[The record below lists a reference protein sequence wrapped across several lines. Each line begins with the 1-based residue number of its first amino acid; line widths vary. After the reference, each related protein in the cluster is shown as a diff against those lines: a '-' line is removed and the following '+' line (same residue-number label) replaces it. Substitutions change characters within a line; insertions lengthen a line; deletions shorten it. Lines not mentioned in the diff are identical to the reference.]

1 MSSASDVAA
10 GFSISGLLD
19 AGAKTRSKYP
29 VAELDIDA
37 IEDNPANAVY
47 SMEEAAIEALAESIE
62 KDGLTD
68 LPLVRKLTDGRWQLI
83 SGHRRRAAFRLLAA
97 KNPTYR
103 KMGCRIVEGITD
115 EQAVSML
122 HAANY
127 FVRELTVTERAA
139 ATRAL
144 GAQVQNMRDADPALS
159 GVRTEDIKASI
170 IEKQTGRKVSGKTIK
185 RDESLA
191 KTIEE
196 SVSDS
201 WKPLAN
207 AGKISAAAV
216 KELAA
221 MPKQAQEKAFREM
234 DVDGMSKRDITQSL
248 LSIRPS
254 ESRPD
259 DSLAKARKLVDKYA
273 KDLKGT
279 PAPHDAKCIK
289 AIQAALRKLMDT
301 SEASSTPEVA
311 SSLFRNTFSNACRN
325 STCPSRYATA
335 EGALAPCRALARNR
349 FIPAATSP
357 QEGSMRGLP
366 PLPGEQLLA

>member
-29 VAELDIDA
+29 VAELDINA
-37 IEDNPANAVY
+37 IEDNPKNAVY
-47 SMEEAAIEALAESIE
+47 SMDEASIEALAASIE

-68 LPLVRKLTDGRWQLI
+68 LPLVRKLPDGLWQLI
-83 SGHRRRAAFRLLAA
+83 SGHRRRAAFRLLAQKDPA
-97 KNPTYR
+97 YR

-127 FVRELTVTERAA
+127 FVRELTVAERAA

-144 GAQVQNMRDADPALS
+144 GAQVQNMRDSDPALS

-185 RDESLA
+185 RDEALA
-191 KTIEE
+191 KTIEK

-201 WKPLAN
+201 WKPMAN
-207 AGKISAAAV
+207 AGKVSAAAV
-216 KELAA
+216 KALAA
-221 MPKQAQEKAFREM
+221 MPKPAQEKAFREM

-259 DSLAKARKLVDKYA
+259 DSLAKARKLVEKYA
-273 KDLKGT
+273 KDLKGM
-279 PAPHDAKCIK
+279 PAPHDLECIE
-289 AIQAALRKLMDT
+289 AMQAALREVMD
-301 SEASSTPEVA
+301 AS
-311 SSLFRNTFSNACRN
+311 
-325 STCPSRYATA
+325 
-335 EGALAPCRALARNR
+335 
-349 FIPAATSP
+349 
-357 QEGSMRGLP
+357 EGSSAP
-366 PLPGEQLLA
+366 

>member
-62 KDGLTD
+62 KDGLTE
-68 LPLVRKLTDGRWQLI
+68 LPDGRWQLI

-97 KNPTYR
+97 KNPAYR

-127 FVRELTVTERAA
+127 FVRELTVAERAA
-139 ATRAL
+139 ATKAL
-144 GAQVQNMRDADPALS
+144 GAQVRNMRDADPKLS
-159 GVRTEDIKASI
+159 GMRTEDIKASI

-185 RDESLA
+185 RDEALA
-191 KTIEE
+191 KTIEK

-216 KELAA
+216 KEHAA

-254 ESRPD
+254 EARPD
-259 DSLAKARKLVDKYA
+259 DSLAKARKLVEKYA
-273 KDLKGT
+273 KGLKGT
-279 PAPHDAKCIK
+279 PAPQDAKCIE
-289 AIQAALRKLMDT
+289 AIQGALQKLMDV
-301 SEASSTPEVA
+301 SEVSST
-311 SSLFRNTFSNACRN
+311 R
-325 STCPSRYATA
+325 
-335 EGALAPCRALARNR
+335 
-349 FIPAATSP
+349 
-357 QEGSMRGLP
+357 
-366 PLPGEQLLA
+366 

>member
-29 VAELDIDA
+29 VAELDINA
-37 IEDNPANAVY
+37 IEDNPENAVY
-47 SMEEAAIEALAESIE
+47 SMDEASIEALAASIE

-68 LPLVRKLTDGRWQLI
+68 LPLVRKLPDGLWQLI
-83 SGHRRRAAFRLLAA
+83 SGHRRRAAFRLLAQKDPA
-97 KNPTYR
+97 YR

-127 FVRELTVTERAA
+127 FVRELTVAERAA

-144 GAQVQNMRDADPALS
+144 GAQVQNMRDSDPALS
-159 GVRTEDIKASI
+159 GVRTEDMKASI

-185 RDESLA
+185 RDEALA
-191 KTIEE
+191 KTIEK

-201 WKPLAN
+201 WKPMAN
-207 AGKISAAAV
+207 AGKVSAAAV
-216 KELAA
+216 KALGRHA
-221 MPKQAQEKAFREM
+221 QASEREKAFREI
-234 DVDGMSKRDITQSL
+234 DVDGVSKRDITQSL

-259 DSLAKARKLVDKYA
+259 DSLAKARKLVEKYA
-273 KDLKGT
+273 KDLKGM
-279 PAPHDAKCIK
+279 PAPHDLECIE
-289 AIQAALRKLMDT
+289 AMEAALREVMD
-301 SEASSTPEVA
+301 AS
-311 SSLFRNTFSNACRN
+311 
-325 STCPSRYATA
+325 
-335 EGALAPCRALARNR
+335 
-349 FIPAATSP
+349 
-357 QEGSMRGLP
+357 EGSSAP
-366 PLPGEQLLA
+366 

>member
-68 LPLVRKLTDGRWQLI
+68 LPLVRKLADGRWQLI

-97 KNPTYR
+97 KNPAYR

-127 FVRELTVTERAA
+127 FVRELTVAERAA

-185 RDESLA
+185 RDEPWRRRLKNQCRTLGNLWQTPARSRRRQ
-191 KTIEE
+191 
-196 SVSDS
+196 SRSS
-201 WKPLAN
+201 P
-207 AGKISAAAV
+207 
-216 KELAA
+216 
-221 MPKQAQEKAFREM
+221 PCP
-234 DVDGMSKRDITQSL
+234 SKRRRR
-248 LSIRPS
+248 LSGR
-254 ESRPD
+254 
-259 DSLAKARKLVDKYA
+259 
-273 KDLKGT
+273 
-279 PAPHDAKCIK
+279 
-289 AIQAALRKLMDT
+289 
-301 SEASSTPEVA
+301 
-311 SSLFRNTFSNACRN
+311 
-325 STCPSRYATA
+325 
-335 EGALAPCRALARNR
+335 
-349 FIPAATSP
+349 
-357 QEGSMRGLP
+357 
-366 PLPGEQLLA
+366 

>member
-10 GFSISGLLD
+10 RFSISGLLD

-68 LPLVRKLTDGRWQLI
+68 LPLVRKLPDGRWQLI
-83 SGHRRRAAFRLLAA
+83 SGHRRRAAFRLLSA
-97 KNPTYR
+97 KNPAYR

-127 FVRELTVTERAA
+127 FVRELTVAERAA

-185 RDESLA
+185 RDEALA

-254 ESRPD
+254 EAQPD
-259 DSLAKARKLVDKYA
+259 GSLAKARKLVEKYA
-273 KDLKGT
+273 KDLKGM
-279 PAPHDAKCIK
+279 PAPHDAKCIE
-289 AIQAALRKLMDT
+289 AIQAVLRKLMDT
-301 SEASSTPEVA
+301 SEASSTP
-311 SSLFRNTFSNACRN
+311 
-325 STCPSRYATA
+325 
-335 EGALAPCRALARNR
+335 
-349 FIPAATSP
+349 
-357 QEGSMRGLP
+357 
-366 PLPGEQLLA
+366 